1 MLYGQKVTQPSLIL
15 GRPADVLSPPP
26 SPFSVAIFQGSLYM
40 SGGRVRI
47 FRPATAPTPLWTAPS
62 FCSRLAAAAAFRL
75 SAKTFRFCFRIS
87 AKAFC
92 FSALAF
98 RFSAAASRFAA
109 ATAFI
114 IFLRVE
120 TEGFLPGGKQH
131 GWVGIC
137 QVSHFSHLGF
147 SFLLRF
153 LFFFRPRVGRRTRHS
168 QEGVYNMYLQ
178 YLKGSVP
185 DP

>member
-1 MLYGQKVTQPSLIL
+1 MVRLHRSPIPVGKRGVFPRSNDFYLPSLQIEEGERGKGRHPVLKCQKATHPSLIL

-26 SPFSVAIFQGSLYM
+26 SPFSAAIFQGSLYM

-47 FRPATAPTPLWTAPS
+47 FRPATLLWTAPS

-75 SAKTFRFCFRIS
+75 SAKNFRFSFRLS

-120 TEGFLPGGKQH
+120 TEGF
-131 GWVGIC
+131 
-137 QVSHFSHLGF
+137 
-147 SFLLRF
+147 
-153 LFFFRPRVGRRTRHS
+153 
-168 QEGVYNMYLQ
+168 
-178 YLKGSVP
+178 
-185 DP
+185 

>member
-1 MLYGQKVTQPSLIL
+1 VLKCQKATHPSLIL
-15 GRPADVLSPPP
+15 GRPADVRSPPP

-47 FRPATAPTPLWTAPS
+47 FRPATAPS

-153 LFFFRPRVGRRTRHS
+153 LFFFRPRVGVEHDIHKKVCTICICS
-168 QEGVYNMYLQ
+168 I
-178 YLKGSVP
+178 LKAVFRIR
-185 DP
+185 DIF